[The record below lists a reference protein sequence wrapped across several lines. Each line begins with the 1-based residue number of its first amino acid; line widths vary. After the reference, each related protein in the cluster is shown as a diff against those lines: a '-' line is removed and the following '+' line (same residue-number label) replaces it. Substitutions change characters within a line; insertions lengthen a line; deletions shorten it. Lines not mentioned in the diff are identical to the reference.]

1 MTQPIAKIIILLSL
15 SLSILFLETGCSTL
29 KNKLAKESKKGS
41 EQGTKPTTKTAG
53 PSTPKFMLPALN
65 DAQQKQALEAKR
77 DYRKALEFLKDGKN
91 KRALTMLKSIT
102 SRYPKLSG
110 PWINQGIIHIN
121 LNRLPEAEKTFNKAL
136 SIYPDNPYALNMLG
150 IVHRELGQF
159 EKAKNNYEKALKIDK
174 HYAKAHLNLGI
185 LADLYLRDLPLALK
199 HFKRYQALQKTK
211 EKRVSGWI
219 KDIKR
224 RIKAN
229 KA

>member
-1 MTQPIAKIIILLSL
+1 
-15 SLSILFLETGCSTL
+15 
-29 KNKLAKESKKGS
+29 
-41 EQGTKPTTKTAG
+41 
-53 PSTPKFMLPALN
+53 
-65 DAQQKQALEAKR
+65 
-77 DYRKALEFLKDGKN
+77 
-91 KRALTMLKSIT
+91 
-102 SRYPKLSG
+102 
-110 PWINQGIIHIN
+110 
-121 LNRLPEAEKTFNKAL
+121 
-136 SIYPDNPYALNMLG
+136 MLG